1 MKKKLYICKFE
12 IKSKK
17 DCLLLLKYIVINI
30 LLKMKRQSKKI
41 KPWYIVNYKFI
52 RFFKIDATENNI
64 WTIYSSP

>member
-41 KPWYIVNYKFI
+41 KP
-52 RFFKIDATENNI
+52 
-64 WTIYSSP
+64 